1 MCRNALR
8 SFLAALVLL
17 ASFEAH
23 ATFHLWLI
31 TQAYSN
37 ADGSVQYIE
46 LTAYASGQQFVAG
59 HTIAASQGGTT
70 HSYTLPANLPDDTAM
85 TTTGGGYYGGGAST
99 TYRSMVIATQGFAA
113 LGILTPD
120 YVVPNGFLFTSGG
133 TLRWAE
139 GADAWNYPALPTD
152 GNLALNR
159 NGSTSVNA
167 PMNFN
172 GQTARIALTGTT
184 ANAPGALSG
193 LWWNAAESGWGI
205 DFTQRRNIIFAAWYT
220 YDSSG
225 NPKWYVASACTM
237 ANAGLTSGTCNGTL
251 YEVNGPTFFGPPFNP
266 SMVNVES
273 AGSLSVNF
281 QDANNASLTY
291 TVGTRSRTVAL
302 TRQPISGG
310 SIPGVDYTDLWWNPG
325 ESGWGLAIAQQG
337 SVMFLA
343 WYVYDANGK
352 PTWYVASNCAVSGTS
367 CSGALYRT
375 SGPAF
380 GSTFDPT
387 AVKVTQAGTVSVTFS
402 DPNNGV
408 LSYTV
413 NGVTATKS
421 ITRQTF

>member
-1 MCRNALR
+1 MCRHVLR
-8 SFLAALVLL
+8 SFVAALALV
-17 ASFEAH
+17 ASFGAH

-59 HTIAASQGGTT
+59 HTIVASQGGTT
-70 HSYTLPANLPDDTAM
+70 HSYTLSTNLPDDTAM
-85 TTTGGGYYGGGAST
+85 TTTGGGYYGGGGST

-133 TLRWAE
+133 TLRWGE
-139 GADAWNYPALPTD
+139 GADTWNYGALPTD

-172 GQTARIALTGTT
+172 GQSAKITLTGSS

-205 DFTQRRNIIFAAWYT
+205 DFTQRRNIVFAAWYT
-220 YDSSG
+220 YDASG

-237 ANAGLTSGTCNGTL
+237 ASAGLTSGTCNGTL
-251 YEVNGPTFFGPPFNP
+251 YEVNGPTFFAPPFNP
-266 SMVNVES
+266 MMVNVSS
-273 AGSLSVNF
+273 AGSLAVTF

-291 TVGTRSRTVAL
+291 TVGTQSRTVAL

-310 SIPGVDYTDLWWNPG
+310 SIPGVDYTDLWWNSG

-375 SGPAF
+375 SGPPF

-387 AVKVTQAGTVSVTFS
+387 AVKVTQAGTVSVNFS

-413 NGVTATKS
+413 NGVTATKN